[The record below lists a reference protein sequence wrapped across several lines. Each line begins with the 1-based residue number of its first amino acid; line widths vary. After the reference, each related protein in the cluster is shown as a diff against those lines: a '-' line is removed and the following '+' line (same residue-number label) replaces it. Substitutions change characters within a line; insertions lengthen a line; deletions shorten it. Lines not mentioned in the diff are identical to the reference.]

1 MSGDVRS
8 RGSIDYRFPVSTSTT
23 TSSTT
28 APGVNWAR
36 NYAYSAGTLHRPTS
50 LDELRAVVGST
61 GRVRAVG
68 TRHCFNDIA
77 DSPGDM
83 VTLEDLPTEV
93 EVDSA
98 AGSARVSAATSYGAL
113 AQRLQDSGVALA
125 TMASLP
131 HISVAGGV
139 STATHGSGDR
149 TQNLAGAVRAVELVT
164 ADGDVRRVERGD
176 AEFPGSVVALGS
188 LGIVTHLEL
197 DVLPTYEVRQDVY
210 SGLSFE
216 AFTANFDAVTSA
228 AYSVS
233 VYTNWIGSDT
243 TQVWLKTRV
252 SDSPDAPAELFG
264 AHRAS
269 EPLHPLPEVDVRNA
283 TEQLGIPGPWHE
295 RLPHFRF
302 SFAPSNGEE
311 LQVEYLVARENA
323 LGVIAALRDLGPSI
337 APLLHM
343 CEIRTV
349 AADDLWLS
357 SAYQRDTVAFHFT
370 YKQRQAEV
378 IAAVAEVEAA
388 LAPFDVRPHWGKLFA
403 ASADRLAS
411 LYPRFDD
418 MRALVASHDP
428 GRKFANAYTDR
439 IGLTHP

>member
-1 MSGDVRS
+1 
-8 RGSIDYRFPVSTSTT
+8 VSTSTT
-23 TSSTT
+23 SSTT
-28 APGVNWAR
+28 SAPGANWAR
-36 NYAYSAGTLHRPTS
+36 NYTYSAGTLHRPTT
-50 LDELRAVVGST
+50 LDALRGVVASAA
-61 GRVRAVG
+61 RVRAVG

-83 VTLEDLPTEV
+83 VTLEDLPREV

-98 AGSARVSAATSYGAL
+98 AGSVRVSAATSYGVL
-113 AQRLQDSGVALA
+113 AQRLQDSGAALA

-139 STATHGSGDR
+139 ATATHGSGDGTR
-149 TQNLAGAVRAVELVT
+149 NLSAAVRAVELVT
-164 ADGDVRRVERGD
+164 ADGDLRRVQRGD

-197 DVLPTYEVRQDVY
+197 DVLATYDVRQDVY
-210 SGLSFE
+210 SGLSFA
-216 AFTANFDAVTSA
+216 AFTENFDAVTSA

-233 VYTNWIGSDT
+233 VYTNWIGTDT

-252 SDSPDAPAELFG
+252 TDSAEAPVELFG

-283 TEQLGIPGPWHE
+283 TEQLGVPGPWHE

-302 SFAPSNGEE
+302 SFAPSNGQE
-311 LQVEYLVARENA
+311 LQVEYLVARVNA
-323 LGVIAALRDLGPSI
+323 PAVIAALRELGPSI

-357 SAYQRDTVAFHFT
+357 SSYQRDTVAFHFT

-378 IAAVAEVEAA
+378 IAAIAEVEAA
-388 LAPFDVRPHWGKLFA
+388 LSDFDVRPHWGKLFA
-403 ASADRLAS
+403 ADAQALAS
-411 LYPRFDD
+411 RYPRFDD

-439 IGLTHP
+439 IGLTRP

>member
-1 MSGDVRS
+1 MSPGGRPRV
-8 RGSIDYRFPVSTSTT
+8 DYRLPVSTSTT
-23 TSSTT
+23 SSTGTTTT

-36 NYAYSAGTLHRPTS
+36 NYAFSAGTLHRPTT
-50 LDELRAVVGST
+50 LDGLRAVVGST
-61 GRVRAVG
+61 ARVRAVG

-83 VTLEDLPTEV
+83 VTLEALPVEV
-93 EVDSA
+93 EADSA
-98 AGSARVSAATSYGAL
+98 AGAVRVSSATSYGVL
-113 AQRLQDSGVALA
+113 AQRLQDAGLALA

-131 HISVAGGV
+131 HISVGGAV
-139 STATHGSGDR
+139 ATATHGSGDR
-149 TQNLAGAVRAVELVT
+149 TQNLAAAVRAVELVT
-164 ADGDVRRVERGD
+164 ADGDVRRVQRGD
-176 AEFPGSVVALGS
+176 GEFAGSVVALGS
-188 LGIVTHLEL
+188 LGVVTHLEL
-197 DVLPTYEVRQDVY
+197 DVLPTYDVRQDVY

-216 AFTANFDAVTSA
+216 AFTENFDAVTSA

-233 VYTNWIGSDT
+233 VYTNWIGTDT
-243 TQVWLKTRV
+243 TQVWLKTRT
-252 SDSPDAPAELFG
+252 SDAAEAPAELFG
-264 AHRAS
+264 AVRAG

-283 TEQLGIPGPWHE
+283 TEQLGVPGPWHE

-323 LGVIAALRDLGPSI
+323 LAVVAALRELGPSI

-357 SAYQRDTVAFHFT
+357 GSHQRDSVAFHFT

-378 IAAVAEVEAA
+378 IAAIAEVEAA
-388 LAPFDVRPHWGKLFA
+388 LSGLDVRPHWGKLFA
-403 ASADRLAS
+403 ADAQRIAS

-418 MRALVASHDP
+418 ARALVARHDP
-428 GRKFANAYTDR
+428 RRKFANAYTDR
-439 IGLTHP
+439 VGLTA